1 MSCCYLGPHPQPL
14 SAYVFMQAAIIYRCC
29 LSAFAFSTGT
39 NFAVATFRDS
49 SPLQRSSDATTTSN
63 NITTQLGPWPEAP
76 FRYRVSGALCIDFIL
91 YGVRNVTVD
100 HIEILAGIDQI
111 ERSISSGGKPEDLIL
126 PEADPFSSGLV
137 EIGFEPEWG
146 VGLRTVTR
154 MQVCQ
159 VLRAVWRLT
168 ALDGPKE
175 IAWAKIDVS
184 GMVLSTFFVG
194 FMVGDR
200 S

>member
-1 MSCCYLGPHPQPL
+1 M
-14 SAYVFMQAAIIYRCC
+14 
-29 LSAFAFSTGT
+29 
-39 NFAVATFRDS
+39 
-49 SPLQRSSDATTTSN
+49 
-63 NITTQLGPWPEAP
+63 
-76 FRYRVSGALCIDFIL
+76 
-91 YGVRNVTVD
+91 D
-100 HIEILAGIDQI
+100 HIDILAGIDQI
-111 ERSISSGGKPEDLIL
+111 ERIISSRGKPDDLIL

-146 VGLRTVTR
+146 VGLRAVTR
-154 MQVCQ
+154 MQACQ
-159 VLRAVWRLT
+159 VLGAVWRLM

-184 GMVLSTFFVG
+184 GKVLSTFFVG